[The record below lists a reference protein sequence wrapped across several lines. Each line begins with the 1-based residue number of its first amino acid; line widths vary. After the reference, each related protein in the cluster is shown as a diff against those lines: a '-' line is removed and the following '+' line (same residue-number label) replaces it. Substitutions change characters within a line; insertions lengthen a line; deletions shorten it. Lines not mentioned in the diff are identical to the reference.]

1 MRMLAAF
8 ILIFLGG
15 TGLAFAADPVPG
27 RDYIVIADGKPYQ
40 PRKGVVEVVEVFGY
54 TCIHCS
60 NFQPLLASWQ
70 RKQAAWV
77 QVRPLTLSF
86 NANWTPYA
94 QAYYAA
100 DELGVLGKTHDEM
113 FKAIHVMHAL
123 PLQGASSDL
132 VSDWYAKFGV
142 DPKRFLRTM
151 SDGSVASQIDR
162 ASAFVS
168 RSGVDGVPSM
178 IVNGKY
184 RVAPGDFQQMLRVVD
199 YLVAKERAASGQ

>member
-8 ILIFLGG
+8 ILIFLGAASP
-15 TGLAFAADPVPG
+15 AFAADPVPG
-27 RDYIVIADGKPYQ
+27 RDYVVISDGKPYEAQ
-40 PRKGVVEVVEVFGY
+40 KGAVEVVEVFGY

-60 NFQPLLASWQ
+60 NFQPVLASWQ

-77 QVRPLTLSF
+77 HVKPLTLSF

-113 FKAIHVMHAL
+113 FRAVHVMHAL
-123 PLQGASSDL
+123 PLQGASADL
-132 VSDWYAKFGV
+132 VSNWYAKFGV
-142 DPKRFLRTM
+142 DPKRFLRAM
-151 SDGSVASQIDR
+151 GDSSVASRIDR

-184 RVAPGDFQQMLRVVD
+184 RVAPGDFQRMLHVVD
-199 YLVAKERAASGQ
+199 YLVAKERAASGK